1 MIIGLAFFSWDTK
14 MGATLEMKY
23 PLDLKLTDELIN
35 KIYMTHSYEED
46 FTKDEIIEITY
57 EDQTILSFCDK
68 SKVTDVGY
76 EIFVIILDEKEKI
89 NLYTLKAKF
98 IDFSKKALQKTR
110 DDRKKYFME
119 RIGTFFE
126 ESSTKK
132 FLLIGRASTGKTSI
146 KKIVF
151 EGYNPKD
158 LLYNPLEPTR
168 GISPSV
174 YSWLDLKLGLFDS
187 SGQELSYL
195 LENENDSDHILAFE
209 NTDIIIYLFDYPTWV
224 SNSQQIVDDIQKVRD
239 IMTNK
244 SYSAKVIL
252 FIHKIDLIG
261 KESRRKILKEITNEI
276 KRKFDISIY
285 YTSIYP
291 KLIYSLY
298 NAFYELLSGFS
309 KENIYLK
316 KILDDIIGDFSKT
329 MFFITNLNDNII
341 VQSMSKD
348 FNTVIINHSHRLITQ
363 LNKTFENM
371 AMNDK
376 IEHLIL
382 SSSNFNIIMNSL
394 NYQKFR
400 LKNLICLS
408 ETLSANKLIWIIG
421 QIRLK
426 LKNVYYLK
434 KKLLDKNE

>member
-1 MIIGLAFFSWDTK
+1 MILGLAYFSWDTK
-14 MGATLEMKY
+14 IGATLELKY
-23 PLDLKLTDELIN
+23 PLDLKLTDDLIN

-57 EDQTILSFCDK
+57 EGKIILSFCDK
-68 SKVTDVGY
+68 SQVAEVGY
-76 EIFVIILDEKEKI
+76 EIFIIILDEKENI
-89 NLYTLKAKF
+89 NLYSLKAKF
-98 IDFSKKALQKTR
+98 IDFSKTALKKTGEE
-110 DDRKKYFME
+110 RKKYF
-119 RIGTFFE
+119 IGSISNFLK

-132 FLLIGRASTGKTSI
+132 CLLIGRASTGKSSI

-151 EGYNPKD
+151 EGCNPKD
-158 LLYNPLEPTR
+158 LLYDPLEPTR

-224 SNSQQIVDDIQKVRD
+224 SNSQQIIDDIQKILEIISDNDYNARV
-239 IMTNK
+239 
-244 SYSAKVIL
+244 VL

-261 KESRRKILKEITNEI
+261 EESRQKILKEITHEL
-276 KRKFDISIY
+276 KSKFDISVY

-291 KLIYSLY
+291 NLIYSLY

-316 KILDDIIGDFSKT
+316 KILDDMIEDFSKT
-329 MFFITNLNDNII
+329 MFFITNENDNII

-348 FNTVIINHSHRLITQ
+348 FNTIIINHSHKLITQ
-363 LNKTFENM
+363 VNKTFENM
-371 AMNDK
+371 ALNDK

-382 SSSNFNIIMNSL
+382 SSSIINIIMNRL
-394 NYQKFR
+394 NYQKFG

-408 ETLSANKLIWIIG
+408 ESLSANKLIWMIG
-421 QIRLK
+421 QIKLK
-426 LKNVYYLK
+426 LKNVYYLN
-434 KKLLDKNE
+434 KNMA